1 MKLINKVL
9 AVSAISC
16 GIINNKVFLDLDYYE
31 DSNADADANFVF
43 NNQGEIINSLPTFS
57 RDVLEIEVVPKF
69 MPTVFSKFGYFP
81 LYVFLLMI
89 ALCDKFK
96 SFPLLKRKKKVKS
109 QP

>member
-1 MKLINKVL
+1 MEFNRPIIRATNTGVT
-9 AVSAISC
+9 AY
-16 GIINNKVFLDLDYYE
+16 INNK
-31 DSNADADANFVF
+31 
-43 NNQGEIINSLPTFS
+43 GEIINSLPTFS
-57 RDVLEIEVVPKF
+57 RDVLEIEVVPKS

-89 ALCDKFK
+89 ALCNKFK